1 MEDLECGIKKGRE
14 QTIWNQFST
23 NIMILEPVG
32 SQTSKYS
39 HATSFPQ
46 LRLLPARNLAYDTSQ

>member
-32 SQTSKYS
+32 ST
-39 HATSFPQ
+39 
-46 LRLLPARNLAYDTSQ
+46 RLQIIPCISSIYVWEEVEM

>member
-32 SQTSKYS
+32 STRSRIIPCISSIYVWEEVEM
-39 HATSFPQ
+39 
-46 LRLLPARNLAYDTSQ
+46 

>member
-1 MEDLECGIKKGRE
+1 MTRHNMEDLECGIKKGRE

-32 SQTSKYS
+32 STRSRIIPCISSIYVWEEVEM
-39 HATSFPQ
+39 
-46 LRLLPARNLAYDTSQ
+46 